1 MVPCASEFLALGIKS
16 WISGWHCHGF
26 QRIWF
31 HPDQWEEAGGCLQ
44 GVSSCLLRESGRA
57 VRQHLGLVA
66 GAVLVSGD
74 RGAGLGDGCIGPGM
88 EGYTVLQM
96 KGVLSEMRG
105 GLILEVDD
113 MMDPGQSVWCPVGRG
128 CICLMDGG

>member
-1 MVPCASEFLALGIKS
+1 MESRAGFLDGTVMVSKGFGFTQT
-16 WISGWHCHGF
+16 SGRRLHK
-26 QRIWF
+26 
-31 HPDQWEEAGGCLQ
+31 CLQ
-44 GVSSCLLRESGRA
+44 GVSSCLVRESGRA

-74 RGAGLGDGCIGPGM
+74 GGAGLGDGCIGPGM

-113 MMDPGQSVWCPVGRG
+113 MMVPGQSVWCPVGRG